1 MCTAILKKM
10 CNFAASN
17 QIVSNMKK
25 YLFGAVALVA
35 GSLVACNQANEKKP
49 LMKNN
54 GEIADLVEKW
64 LKGHNL

>member
-10 CNFAASN
+10 CNFA
-17 QIVSNMKK
+17 
-25 YLFGAVALVA
+25 
-35 GSLVACNQANEKKP
+35 ACNQANEKKP

>member
-1 MCTAILKKM
+1 
-10 CNFAASN
+10 
-17 QIVSNMKK
+17 MKK